1 MIEREVLEQREEDWL
16 APYAIK
22 SGESRGRRFREKE
35 HDFRTVFQR
44 DRDRI
49 VHSNAFRRLEYKTQ
63 VFVNHEGDHYRTRL
77 THTMEMTLI
86 ARTIGRALRLNED
99 LIEAIALA
107 HDLGHGPFG
116 HAGQDALH
124 GLMKEHGGFEHNR
137 QCLRIVEELED
148 SYSGFPGLNL
158 TFEVREGLKKH
169 DKQRVRS
176 IEADVVDL
184 GDLIAYHCHDLDDGL
199 RAGLLDMRD
208 VGRVKL
214 WQEINR
220 YIESK
225 HERPDEAVKVK
236 MGIRLLMNRLVGDLI
251 SETTKNIKRFAIK
264 KPSDFERAGAEVV
277 CFSALV
283 KKKVAELRRFLMDQ
297 LYHHYRVVRMTEK
310 GKRFIQ
316 EMFRVY
322 VSTPAQLPTDV
333 ASRTKKNGLHR
344 AVCDYIAGMTDRF
357 ALDEHARLFEP
368 YERV

>member
-1 MIEREVLEQREEDWL
+1 MIKRQVLEQREEEWL
-16 APYAIK
+16 APYAVK
-22 SGESRGRRFREKE
+22 SQESRGRRYPEKE

-49 VHSNAFRRLEYKTQ
+49 VHCTAFRRLEYKTQ

-77 THTMEMTLI
+77 THTMEMSLI

-116 HAGQDALH
+116 HAGQEALAA
-124 GLMKEHGGFEHNR
+124 LMKGHGGFEHNR
-137 QCLRIVEELED
+137 QCLRIIEELEE

-169 DKQRVRS
+169 EKQRIRS
-176 IEADVVDL
+176 LEADVVDRA
-184 GDLIAYHCHDLDDGL
+184 DLIAYHCHDLDDGL
-199 RAGLLDMRD
+199 RAGLLDIGD
-208 VGRVKL
+208 VGKVKL

-225 HERPDEAVKVK
+225 SQCLGGSLRVK

-251 SETTKNIKRFAIK
+251 AETAKNIKRLGINKA
-264 KPSDFERAGAEVV
+264 SDVERSSGAMV
-277 CFSALV
+277 CFSASIQN
-283 KKKVAELRRFLMDQ
+283 KVAELRRFLMDH

-316 EMFRVY
+316 EMFGVY
-322 VSTPAQLPTDV
+322 MSTPQQLPTDV
-333 ASRTKKNGLHR
+333 ANRAKKNGLQR

-357 ALDEHARLFEP
+357 ALEEHARLFAP
-368 YERV
+368 YEHV